1 LGTGG
6 AFLLR
11 GGNMGGYVAGIP
23 DGSDSQSGSQPEDS
37 LRTSLLIVLVG
48 CVGVVAFLVGGVSLI
63 VHHAIKGPTSPY
75 QVEFSSGGGVC
86 AKDSD
91 SDVKG
96 FVLDEGTGE
105 ILYCKA
111 VAVPG
116 SGDPVGSGGQFTGDE
131 TGRVTKLAKSLAAE
145 GGLSDE
151 DQQAVKGLAEEIGRK
166 HGFEPP
172 STAERLTGTV
182 GPYGLAGGP
191 ILLIGLGV
199 WAHYTG
205 RT

>member
-1 LGTGG
+1 
-6 AFLLR
+6 
-11 GGNMGGYVAGIP
+11 VAGIP
-23 DGSDSQSGSQPEDS
+23 DGSDSQSEDS
-37 LRTSLLIVLVG
+37 LPTNLFSALG
-48 CVGVVAFLVGGVSLI
+48 CCLGVVALLVGGVSLI

-105 ILYCKA
+105 ILYCKT

-116 SGDPVGSGGQFTGDE
+116 AGDPVGSGGQFTGEE
-131 TGRVTKLAKSLAAE
+131 TGRVTKLAKSLAADD
-145 GGLSDE
+145 GLSDE

-172 STAERLTGTV
+172 SLAERLTGTA
-182 GPYGLAGGP
+182 GPYGLGGGLA
-191 ILLIGLGV
+191 LLILLGV

-205 RT
+205 RA